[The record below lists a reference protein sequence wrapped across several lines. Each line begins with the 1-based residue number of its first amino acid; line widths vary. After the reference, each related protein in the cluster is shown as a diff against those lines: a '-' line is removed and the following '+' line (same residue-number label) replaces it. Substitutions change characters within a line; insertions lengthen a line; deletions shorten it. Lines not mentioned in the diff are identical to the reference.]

1 MTFDF
6 KSELRDKSLSDA
18 RILGLVWAGSAADS
32 ERFDEYSDFDF
43 YLITTDSQAEPMRQN
58 LDWLPRFEEIAYWAR
73 ETSHGL
79 KVVYQDGTILEYA
92 VFTLDQL
99 SNSVV
104 NHYAVSIDKADV
116 ESRTQAISAKT
127 EPKSHETVEDHLAI
141 IYTLLM
147 IAIGRARRGEKMIA
161 GQFVRSYAALHLIR
175 AVKKTF
181 DSQDISKRDVLDPW
195 RRFELEYPEIGAKLN
210 TAIAQEVEAACWA
223 IAELTADIFAEISSI
238 PAAGNQTL
246 QLRFGPSALGG
257 I

>member
-6 KSELRDKSLSDA
+6 KVELRNKSLDDP
-18 RILGLVWAGSAADS
+18 RVLGLIWAGSAAET

-43 YLITTDSQAEPMRQN
+43 FLITQDAEAEPMRQN
-58 LDWLPRFEEIAYWAR
+58 LEWLPRFEDIAYWAR

-79 KVVYQDGTILEYA
+79 KVVYKDGTILEYA
-92 VFTLDQL
+92 VFKLDEL

-104 NHYAVSIDKADV
+104 NHFAVDIDKADV
-116 ESRTQAISAKT
+116 ETRTESIQAKS

-147 IAIGRARRGEKMIA
+147 IAIGRARRGEKLIA

-181 DSQDISKRDVLDPW
+181 ESADISKRDVLDPW

-210 TAIAQEVEAACWA
+210 LAIAQDVEPACWA
-223 IAELTADIFAEISSI
+223 IAELTSHLFDSKSKI
-238 PAAGNQTL
+238 PGFGIATL
-246 QLRFGPSALGG
+246 ESRFK
-257 I
+257 